1 MVVVLAAPQALSRV
15 ALHFREAA
23 VDVAVR
29 GSVLRPVALALE
41 VTPETAALPVTL
53 HALMGVQAQEAQ
65 AAAGL

>member
-1 MVVVLAAPQALSRV
+1 M
-15 ALHFREAA
+15 REAA
-23 VDVAVR
+23 AAMAVR